1 MDHNEDD
8 LGVQSPEQ
16 IPLPDSEDE
25 LGATSSTV
33 ADNIQPAEEGVGT
46 NRPKRVKKPSHTVI
60 ENKLVE
66 IENQLEIQWKKC
78 LDQIEIVQSP
88 EQSVEEIRNGIKE
101 ARSLFRAYWLTL
113 LSVQELTASVKSSE
127 IIDERKQLEETT
139 AKCKE
144 FLDSVIKDSD
154 EQIKSLLLE
163 AQSTRSST
171 TGSINSV
178 TSTRQGESRCR
189 SKKGRVA

>member
-1 MDHNEDD
+1 M
-8 LGVQSPEQ
+8 
-16 IPLPDSEDE
+16 
-25 LGATSSTV
+25 
-33 ADNIQPAEEGVGT
+33 EGV
-46 NRPKRVKKPSHTVI
+46 
-60 ENKLVE
+60 
-66 IENQLEIQWKKC
+66 
-78 LDQIEIVQSP
+78 LDQIEIVQTP

-101 ARSLFRAYWLTL
+101 ARSLFSAYRLTL

-139 AKCKE
+139 AKRKE

-178 TSTRQGESRCR
+178 TSTCQGESRCR